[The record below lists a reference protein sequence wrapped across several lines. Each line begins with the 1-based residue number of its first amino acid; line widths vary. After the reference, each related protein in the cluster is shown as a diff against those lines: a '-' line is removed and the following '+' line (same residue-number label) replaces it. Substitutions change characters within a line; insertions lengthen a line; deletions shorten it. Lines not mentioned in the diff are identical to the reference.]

1 MGEAP
6 GRTGEPNSSA
16 PDTAYAVQAA
26 IFRLAP
32 VPHARSTL
40 LIPPGDLLVVHW
52 PSLPPPTLGERRHR
66 FLARRR
72 VAVGR
77 RAVLVVDE
85 SERPQPN
92 HHYQRVAVGRGL
104 GGGART
110 DHTTCAGTVLDDE
123 LLAERKREFLR
134 NHSAHRVHTAAW
146 RVRHNQ
152 CDGTRRIC
160 LRVCR
165 ERPRGRRAEQR
176 DELAPL

>member
-32 VPHARSTL
+32 VPHTRSTL

-52 PSLPPPTLGERRHR
+52 PSLPPPTLGKRRHR

-77 RAVLVVDE
+77 RALLVVDE
-85 SERPQPN
+85 SERPQPWLADRRC
-92 HHYQRVAVGRGL
+92 HRLHD
-104 GGGART
+104 T
-110 DHTTCAGTVLDDE
+110 D
-123 LLAERKREFLR
+123 
-134 NHSAHRVHTAAW
+134 
-146 RVRHNQ
+146 
-152 CDGTRRIC
+152 
-160 LRVCR
+160 
-165 ERPRGRRAEQR
+165 RPRRRRSTSKSSFHAADRARGVTQSSAR
-176 DELAPL
+176 AS